1 MRTGRFCFLFLLALL
16 AVLMMDSHFHSTR
29 AQTTYLCPD
38 GTTNCYQTNYAHL
51 TDLQRQ
57 GRDTWYFWTGGDR
70 DPSGANIVGDQALW
84 RHIAVE
90 THGQFDAYGLWVDD
104 CSSVNTPSLGDA
116 CGKSAGV
123 IGLLPNPK
131 FKQSEL
137 LWPASFT
144 TLRAGQSAF
153 RKGRRYS

>member
-29 AQTTYLCPD
+29 GQTTYLCPD

-90 THGQFDAYGLWVDD
+90 THGQFDLVQAIDSRYRGERFKRFGVISDPD
-104 CSSVNTPSLGDA
+104 CKKGFGSGCVWSLG
-116 CGKSAGV
+116 GR
-123 IGLLPNPK
+123 L
-131 FKQSEL
+131 FKRQ
-137 LWPASFT
+137 
-144 TLRAGQSAF
+144 
-153 RKGRRYS
+153 YSVTG